1 LEKEVKA
8 NYLYKLVVET
18 LKKDINEVLIELVY
32 KDEVILIKNDDS
44 IVKNPDKISVYRK
57 IFT

>member
-1 LEKEVKA
+1 VVK
-8 NYLYKLVVET
+8 V

-32 KDEVILIKNDDS
+32 KDKVILIKNDDS
-44 IVKNPDKISVYRK
+44 IVGKPDKISVYRK